1 MDTEED
7 PPLGIPE
14 WVVTFGDMMSLLLTF
29 FIMLVSLSEIKQEDK
44 FQALVEAFRQQF
56 GHDMS
61 MDSLTPGD
69 SRPRPT
75 AMSPI
80 ATMGRAKIKDVAKGG
95 AEVKAPHGEEQSV
108 RIIRQGSPTAVGS
121 VIFFEAGTE
130 VLTDTAKRELLLL
143 ADQLRG
149 KPQKIEVRGHTAPEV
164 AARNIDPTRSMD
176 LAYRRAVLVA
186 KFLINEAK
194 LEAYRF
200 RLAQA
205 GENEPMDRSG
215 NVEKMGMNPRVEVFL
230 LDEVAED
237 LKTKTTDRLA
247 DPIIGDTQTGNQ

>member
-1 MDTEED
+1 MDIEED
-7 PPLGIPE
+7 PPIGIPE

-56 GHDMS
+56 GHDKS

-69 SRPRPT
+69 TRPRTT

-80 ATMGRAKIKDVAKGG
+80 ATMGRAKIKNVAKGG
-95 AEVKAPHGEEQSV
+95 TEVKAPHGEEQSV

-121 VIFFEAGTE
+121 VIFFEAGSE
-130 VLTDTAKRELLLL
+130 VLTEIAKRELLLL

-176 LAYRRAVLVA
+176 LAYRRASLVA
-186 KFLINEAK
+186 KFLINDAK

-237 LKTKTTDRLA
+237 LKTKTTDRSA